1 MTQSETRE
9 GVLPRLKLSPILFC
23 NFLFFCILQEEQH
36 GWVPYKYKLVFNPNP
51 ANPKTRDFVT
61 ILPAP
66 HLIHHYRQVITVVE
80 FYSGGCEIHFSFKQ
94 TLKFLRKW
102 TVSIFR
108 VDFQIS
114 KALPERRD
122 MFQQYER

>member
-1 MTQSETRE
+1 MTQYETRE
-9 GVLPRLKLSPILFC
+9 GVLPRLDLSPVLFC

-80 FYSGGCEIHFSFKQ
+80 FYSGDCEIPFLSKKAFEVFEKMDSFNIQSRFPNKQ
-94 TLKFLRKW
+94 GST
-102 TVSIFR
+102 
-108 VDFQIS
+108 
-114 KALPERRD
+114 
-122 MFQQYER
+122 

>member
-1 MTQSETRE
+1 M
-9 GVLPRLKLSPILFC
+9 KLGKEFYLDWNYLLFC
-23 NFLFFCILQEEQH
+23 FVISYFFCILQEEQH

-80 FYSGGCEIHFSFKQ
+80 FYSGGCEIPFFIQ
-94 TLKFLRKW
+94 TDLKVFEKMDRFN
-102 TVSIFR
+102 I
-108 VDFQIS
+108 QS
-114 KALPERRD
+114 KFPNLQALK
-122 MFQQYER
+122 